1 MMNLRLAIAA
11 MTAAAAATGFAPAA
25 AQRASEVAAAR
36 SVGIVGERF
45 DGYLGFAGRPSQ
57 AVRQQVGAINI
68 RRRSLY
74 TGLAQRRGL
83 TLQVVGIA
91 AGCELLARVSVGEV
105 YMLSDGVWRRRLPGQ
120 PPPRPEHC
128 PG

>member
-1 MMNLRLAIAA
+1 MRLRLGLAG
-11 MTAAAAATGFAPAA
+11 MAAAAAAIALAPAD
-25 AQRASEVAAAR
+25 AQRTSEVAAAR
-36 SVGIVGERF
+36 RAGTVGERF
-45 DGYLGFAGRPSQ
+45 DGYMGFAAQPSQ

-74 TGLAQRRGL
+74 TGLARRRGL

-91 AGCELLARVSVGEV
+91 AGCELLARVGVGEA